1 VRRSRLPSQAGWI
14 PAGSRSPST
23 TWTPWPGRCARPGQ
37 PGWPGAPAR
46 LPGAVRWRREPH
58 GGMPAGNLAAVGI
71 MAHPSRRGRRQP
83 VAASG
88 TPRPTRPARGY

>member
-1 VRRSRLPSQAGWI
+1 
-14 PAGSRSPST
+14 
-23 TWTPWPGRCARPGQ
+23 
-37 PGWPGAPAR
+37 
-46 LPGAVRWRREPH
+46 
-58 GGMPAGNLAAVGI
+58 MPAGNLAAVGI